1 MKTLPFRGKTV
12 VGKICLGH
20 GALQGK
26 ASKKYLLI
34 KHLNHEKI
42 FQIQQN
48 FGCSFNDKV
57 LVNF

>member
-20 GALQGK
+20 GVLQGK

-42 FQIQQN
+42 FQIQL
-48 FGCSFNDKV
+48 KI
-57 LVNF
+57 